1 MTRKLSTPLDGAE
14 ALEAVKRFSTFS
26 VVQTD
31 AELIVRAAERSQRE
45 MVSFW
50 DGLIIEAALAG
61 GASRLLSEDMQ
72 RGQNISGMMIE
83 NPF

>member
-1 MTRKLSTPLDGAE
+1 MTRKLSTPLGGAE
-14 ALEAVKRFSTFS
+14 ALEAVQRFATFS
-26 VVQTD
+26 LVQTD

-50 DGLIIEAALAG
+50 DGLILEAALAG
-61 GASRLLSEDMQ
+61 SASRLLSEDRQ
-72 RGQNISGMMIE
+72 SGRNISGMILE